1 MNDYLLKDFYKV
13 LNGTNTTQKVE
24 NKRITLHFVAS
35 QEYIAV
41 AWKYK
46 NIYKMEAFN
55 INNYKEDTIYDF
67 YNMVMEMAEEIVED
81 LISDKEK
88 EKIYKKQTKEIRK
101 SLKLYETGL
110 SSLSVEMKLF
120 DIIDEKIKENE

>member
-13 LNGTNTTQKVE
+13 LSGTSTTDKVK
-24 NKRITLHFVAS
+24 NKKITLHFVSS

-46 NIYKMEAFN
+46 SVCTIEVFN

-67 YNMVMEMAEEIVED
+67 YNMIMEMTEGIVED
-81 LISDKEK
+81 LISYKEK
-88 EKIYKKQTKEIRK
+88 EKIYKKQSKEIRR
-101 SLKLYETGL
+101 SLKLYETGP
-110 SSLSVEMKLF
+110 SSLPLEMKLS
-120 DIIDEKIKENE
+120 DAIDKKIKENE

>member
-1 MNDYLLKDFYKV
+1 MSEYLLKNFYKV
-13 LNGTNTTQKVE
+13 LSGTSTTDKVK
-24 NKRITLHFVAS
+24 NKKITLHFVSS

-46 NIYKMEAFN
+46 SVYTIEVFD

-67 YNMVMEMAEEIVED
+67 YNMIMEMAEEIVED

-88 EKIYKKQTKEIRK
+88 EKIYKKESKEIRK
-101 SLKLYETGL
+101 SLKLCETGL
-110 SSLSVEMKLF
+110 SSLPLEMKLF
-120 DIIDEKIKENE
+120 DKIDEKIKENE

>member
-13 LNGTNTTQKVE
+13 LNGTKTTQKVG
-24 NKRITLHFVAS
+24 NKKITLHFVAS
-35 QEYIAV
+35 QEHIAV

-46 NIYKMEAFN
+46 SVYKMEIFN

-67 YNMVMEMAEEIVED
+67 YNIVMEMAEEIVED

-88 EKIYKKQTKEIRK
+88 EKIYKKHSKEIRK
-101 SLKLYETGL
+101 NLKLYETGL
-110 SSLSVEMKLF
+110 SSFPLEIKLF
-120 DIIDEKIKENE
+120 ETIQEKIKENE